1 MPLSRRQTANAI
13 KGASPNAITL
23 SIALKTTKT
32 ALFSESGLLRNTIFR
47 DYR

>member
-23 SIALKTTKT
+23 SIAIKATKT
-32 ALFSESGLLRNTIFR
+32 APP
-47 DYR
+47 